1 MSRAEPRPSDAQ
13 DPGGHEGRGS
23 FLPTEG
29 VGTVSRV
36 RGGRYE
42 VTLSDEVSIDASI
55 RGRLKRQKRTGD
67 RIVIGDRV
75 RVDVS
80 PDGGSTIEEVLPRST
95 ELVRRGPG
103 GRRPKILAANLDR
116 LVGVVAAKSPDVTPE
131 LVDRL
136 LVVGESGGL
145 PCTLVINKID
155 LPGAQEAAGP
165 LVDLYR
171 RIGYPV
177 ICTSV
182 KAGIGLEE
190 LAEILC
196 FGSSALVGPS
206 GAGKSSLLN
215 ALEPGLELR
224 VGDVSWKTRRGRH
237 TTVTSRLIDLACG
250 GRVADTPGIG
260 EVGVW
265 GVEPTEL
272 DQFFPDLRPLAER
285 CRFRGCSH
293 LREPDC
299 AVRAAVESGEID
311 EGRYRSYRTLRDE
324 AA

>member
-1 MSRAEPRPSDAQ
+1 MPASA
-13 DPGGHEGRGS
+13 
-23 FLPTEG
+23 T
-29 VGTVSRV
+29 GTVTRV
-36 RGGRYE
+36 QGGRYE
-42 VTLSDEVSIDASI
+42 VALSDGTSLQASI

-75 RVDVS
+75 RVS
-80 PDGGSTIEEVLPRST
+80 TSLDGSSTIEEVLPRGS

-145 PCTLVINKID
+145 PSTLVVNKID
-155 LPGAQEAAGP
+155 LPGAPDVARA
-165 LVDLYR
+165 LVALYEG
-171 RIGYPV
+171 IGYRV
-177 ICTSV
+177 ICTSA
-182 KAGIGLEE
+182 KRGTGLDE
-190 LAEILC
+190 LGQLLC
-196 FGSSALVGPS
+196 SGSSALVGPS
-206 GAGKSSLLN
+206 GVGKSSLLN

-260 EVGVW
+260 DVGVW

-272 DQFFPDLRPLAER
+272 DQFFPDLRSRAGR

-293 LREPDC
+293 VSEPDC
-299 AVRAAVESGEID
+299 AILAAVESGEID
-311 EGRYRSYRTLRDE
+311 EGRYRSYRTLREE